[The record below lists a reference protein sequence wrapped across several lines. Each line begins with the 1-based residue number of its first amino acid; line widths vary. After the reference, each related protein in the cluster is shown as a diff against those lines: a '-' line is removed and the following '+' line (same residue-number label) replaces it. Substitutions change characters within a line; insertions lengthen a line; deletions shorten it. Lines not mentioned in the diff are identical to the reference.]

1 MPISP
6 TYGGNSY
13 TSLPY
18 YSYPIVPQQMPY
30 QNNVRSVIPG
40 RSVVNVKEITSD
52 EVPMDGSLALFP
64 KKDESAIYVRSYN
77 GKGTIDTKI
86 YIPAPS
92 DYVDEDITPE
102 RSTISN
108 EDILKSITDLANRVD
123 NIQGIVNTLTKNNN
137 RNQNPN
143 KNHNKQNPQTQ
154 KDEINA

>member
-6 TYGGNSY
+6 TFGSNMSY

-18 YSYPIVPQQMPY
+18 SYPIIPQQMPY

-108 EDILKSITDLANRVD
+108 EDILKSITNLANQVND
-123 NIQGIVNTLTKNNN
+123 VQEIVNTLTKNNN
-137 RNQNPN
+137 RNQNSN
-143 KNHNKQNPQTQ
+143 KNHNKQTSQTQ